1 MKRTKNL
8 MNKASVVALAVLAA
22 VAPVRAVAGEIASAV
37 VNRDEV
43 GEIASVTLD
52 IRVGQDETAAIFR
65 LSGATEG
72 ESGSTNGWEKVE
84 WVCSCSASQRVT
96 CDVPEGWGETVKAM
110 RFILSDSEV
119 YGFCKSLKTPQTGTT
134 PYVNTGVIP
143 TDKTRIHIK
152 FNAPADMC
160 MFGLVGRFGF
170 FTPFEDGAIFPVF
183 QNFDG
188 VSQSGRPSIIN
199 CDVELTFGSGAYDN
213 GDGTT
218 SVGDTV
224 VRTGGTTDSR
234 KLCEQSEVVVPDDP
248 ITTPLPLFRRL
259 NYNTLTSSKIAMN
272 STLYYAQ
279 IFEDDEMIRDFVP
292 ICTPDGTAALFD
304 RCSRDV
310 YYSANDGA
318 FLLGDSTGEFICDGP
333 LHVVDGTRTYSA
345 ADVRGAI
352 GSATVNRDANG
363 KIVSVTL
370 DVGVGAGKTAAIF
383 RLSGATAGET
393 GSTNGWEK
401 VEWIRSC
408 SASQR
413 VTCDVP
419 EGWGET
425 VKAMSFIVSD
435 SEVYGVVYESLK
447 TPSAGTTPYV
457 NTGVIPTDKTRIHIK
472 FNAPADVCMFG
483 LVGRFGFFTPNVN
496 GTIFPVFQNFDSVSQ
511 SGRPSIVNCDVE
523 LTFGSGAYD
532 NGDGTTSVGDT
543 VVRTGGVTDSRKLC
557 EQSEVVVPDDPI
569 TTPLPLF
576 CRQNYKTSTASKIAQ
591 NSTLYY
597 AQIFEDGEMIRDFV
611 PICTPDGTA
620 ALFDRC
626 SHDVYYSANNGT
638 FLLGDKTDEFICD
651 GQLRVIDRT
660 ITYSADEE
668 PVGTGVIR
676 SAKANRGADGSVM
689 SVTLSLAV
697 PANQTNVLYCAC
709 GARAGADG
717 STNGWESVTQVGL
730 FTADTMLRCPVPQGW
745 GGAAKAMRFFLSDA
759 AGGKWLPVYTS
770 LASTANGG
778 EYISTGVI
786 PTDRTRICIDYY
798 TASLDVCA
806 FGLTD
811 RFYYFEANIGQV
823 FLGFQ
828 NLITSG
834 SHYLS
839 KHHVNVT
846 FGSGAY
852 PNADGTTSPGVTTE
866 DETGWRGYLKLGEQS
881 DVVDQRDVTSSIALF
896 GRMTRDS
903 TVLTK
908 AGASAIYWAQLF
920 ENDLM
925 VRDFVPVLDGDE
937 GAMLDRCSGR
947 LYYNAGGGALVL
959 NTPTGEFQPTAIHV
973 ISASR
978 TIRADPDGFMILLK

>member
-8 MNKASVVALAVLAA
+8 MNKASVVALTALAA

-52 IRVGQDETAAIFR
+52 IRVGQGETAAIFR

-96 CDVPEGWGETVKAM
+96 CDVPEGWGETVKTM

-370 DVGVGAGKTAAIF
+370 DIRVGAGKTAAIF
-383 RLSGATAGET
+383 RLSGATAGEA
-393 GSTNGWEK
+393 GSTNGWER
-401 VEWIRSC
+401 VEGVASC
-408 SASQR
+408 ATSQR
-413 VTCDVP
+413 VTCAVP
-419 EGWGET
+419 DGWGET

-435 SEVYGVVYESLK
+435 SPIYPICVSLSS
-447 TPSAGTTPYV
+447 TAGGGQYIS
-457 NTGVIPTDKTRIHIK
+457 TGILPTDKTRICVDYFAAEAGVCAFGITEMFYC
-472 FNAPADVCMFG
+472 FNNSGTTAYLAFHN
-483 LVGRFGFFTPNVN
+483 LNN
-496 GTIFPVFQNFDSVSQ
+496 GGGSTELALSRKRTKVS
-511 SGRPSIVNCDVE
+511 
-523 LTFGSGAYD
+523 FGSGAYD
-532 NGDGTTSVGDT
+532 NGDGTASP
-543 VVRTGGVTDSRKLC
+543 GVTVEYDSSPASAFKLG
-557 EQSEVVVPDDPI
+557 EQGQVVAMDN
-569 TTPLPLF
+569 TAPLTLF
-576 CRQNYKTSTASKIAQ
+576 CRMTRNGTAPTKLGACTIYS
-591 NSTLYY
+591 
-597 AQIFEDGEMIRDFV
+597 AQIYEDNELVRDFAPV
-611 PICTPDGTA
+611 KVGGVA
-620 ALFDRC
+620 AMYERC
-626 SHDVYYSANNGT
+626 SRQFYYSATGGNFVPG
-638 FLLGDKTDEFICD
+638 GETDEFICD

-811 RFYYFEANIGQV
+811 RFYYFEIGTGLAY
-823 FLGFQ
+823 LGFQ
-828 NLITSG
+828 NLSDGGYNHDLNQHRLNI
-834 SHYLS
+834 
-839 KHHVNVT
+839 T
-846 FGSGAY
+846 FGSGAFQ
-852 PNADGTTSPGVTTE
+852 NADGTTSPGVTTV
-866 DETGWRGYLKLGEQS
+866 DEKGRRKSVKLGEQS

-978 TIRADPDGFMILLK
+978 TIRVDPDGFMILLK